1 MHIEGSI
8 YSLGTI
14 TYRASCKNRGK
25 PYLNCTMTSLST
37 LVGVSTRI
45 QEIENI
51 ISYIQEIRRHHFMCP
66 GDRRYHF
73 IPK

>member
-1 MHIEGSI
+1 MHKEGSI
-8 YSLGTI
+8 YSLDTI
-14 TYRASCKNRGK
+14 NNRASCKYGGK
-25 PYLNCTMTSLST
+25 PYLNCTMTGLST
-37 LVGVSTRI
+37 LVGASPRV

-51 ISYIQEIRRHHFMCP
+51 ISYIQEIRRHRVMHP